1 MRLEHDNRCCNIPH
15 YCSFPKAINAIAL
28 TELKCTLC
36 DGNAA
41 VHCTLQ
47 LVLQYNTPA
56 QWRRK
61 SIDRALDN
69 IEMVGQQSTFPFRC
83 SFRWMA
89 NKCRSNSK
97 LHSPQRWFLSRIFVC
112 LFCVYCLFFVVFGC
126 LCSIGCNYLFCL
138 FCLWASGICR
148 ACKRTKEKKKMQN
161 KCCQPKRRDKF
172 WMDRG
177 SSIARRY
184 DTHTD
189 THCFRL
195 FSNITQVGV
204 SCCVLKQ
211 TKQSWAQ
218 LIHAFECVNVLRYEY
233 KVAESVFLFITAAAD
248 VETHTHNETF
258 ESRVILIDFY
268 LLRLIKINIF
278 LKFLFCF
285 DNLCLLCIYIYIP
298 KYSHRIA

>member
-112 LFCVYCLFFVVFGC
+112 LFCVYCLFFVFGC

-184 DTHTD
+184 DTHIVFV
-189 THCFRL
+189 CFRIL
-195 FSNITQVGV
+195 HRSEWVVVYSNEQ
-204 SCCVLKQ
+204 
-211 TKQSWAQ
+211 
-218 LIHAFECVNVLRYEY
+218 N
-233 KVAESVFLFITAAAD
+233 
-248 VETHTHNETF
+248 
-258 ESRVILIDFY
+258 SRE
-268 LLRLIKINIF
+268 RN
-278 LKFLFCF
+278 
-285 DNLCLLCIYIYIP
+285 
-298 KYSHRIA
+298 